1 MFFTKA
7 DKARLESRV
16 DEVLE
21 QIDKLK
27 PNRLAKRVRGIE
39 TDLRFCVRRGEL
51 ARLEEK
57 LTRVE
62 FDLAKATTAF
72 DVLLEHLGLEAVAT
86 AANYVAI
93 KRSKAPIKKSTTPAT
108 RKGREKSTTPATR
121 KGRDRRSS

>member
-7 DKARLESRV
+7 EKARLESRV

-27 PNRLAKRVRGIE
+27 PNRLAKRVKRIE
-39 TDLRFCVRRGEL
+39 ADLGFCVRGAEL

-93 KRSKAPIKKSTTPAT
+93 KGSKAPIKKSTTPAT
-108 RKGREKSTTPATR
+108 RKGR
-121 KGRDRRSS
+121 DRRSS